1 MDSQYVSR
9 TLGRCLSE
17 GLAELIELRP
27 LDPIEFLSHWI
38 LKYKHNQE
46 LELEKSSH
54 QRQLEEEQRRLH
66 DETLHQKILQE
77 EENRIRAAH
86 EQIQRVPESEDESK
100 PADLNLRE
108 DERET
113 AADPTGHTE
122 SETVNELNDQEE
134 ETNEAAGEDQTSE
147 ILNPEEPLSQED
159 HRDTQN
165 ESNEADVPSEENQP
179 GPEKTEDSDQRQM
192 EKEEDEEDGGA
203 ETTT

>member
-27 LDPIEFLSHWI
+27 LDPIEFLSLWI

-46 LELEKSSH
+46 LKLEKAAH

-66 DETLHQKILQE
+66 EETLHQKILQE

-86 EQIQRVPESEDESK
+86 EQIQTVPESADESK
-100 PADLNLRE
+100 PADLNQRE

-113 AADPTGHTE
+113 AADPADHTE
-122 SETVNELNDQEE
+122 SEAVNELNDQVE
-134 ETNEAAGEDQTSE
+134 ETNEDQTSE
-147 ILNPEEPLSQED
+147 ILNPEEPLPQED
-159 HRDTQN
+159 HSDTQN
-165 ESNEADVPSEENQP
+165 QSNEADTPSEENQP
-179 GPEKTEDSDQRQM
+179 GAEKTEDSDQRPI
-192 EKEEDEEDGGA
+192 KEEDEEDDGA